1 MIFFLNL
8 DEPSA
13 PGRPDITSVDKTD
26 MGLTWALPES
36 DGGSPI
42 TGYTIEKKEKTG
54 KWTKAIKTTVTETT
68 TTVTGLIEKK
78 EYQFRVAAINLA
90 GTGPFSEPT
99 DYKMAKAPYGKNYNV
114 HYLYTYLMYIYHQ
127 YLHVLA

>member
-1 MIFFLNL
+1 MSFTFVFI
-8 DEPSA
+8 DAPSA
-13 PGRPDITSVDKTD
+13 PGKPDIISVDKTE

-90 GTGPFSEPT
+90 GTGPFSEPSDT
-99 DYKMAKAPYGKNYNV
+99 KMAKAPYGKITASTV
-114 HYLYTYLMYIYHQ
+114 DSALRCHLEDF
-127 YLHVLA
+127 VWV